1 MNKQPCIHFF
11 PTCGHQRR
19 IICGSPLA
27 LRFVFGN
34 LILDFWFLRFLL
46 MIRTFETIW
55 WNSRWGCN
63 LAPATAAPLAP
74 ATCSS
79 RLLANQL
86 DHLSVRPGLFNQ
98 PLGIRNLLGLVGLRG
113 VDVWV
118 GTWFENTPLVWGPM
132 ATCQGIT
139 YNKSVSCHPSASFGA
154 FNCAACTS
162 NSVSASGNVC
172 SNWSWASFSMSASTS
187 GGTGC
192 TGWRSC
198 VCS

>member
-19 IICGSPLA
+19 IICGSPLALRFVFGNPILDFWLRFLLA

-118 GTWFENTPLVWGPM
+118 GT
-132 ATCQGIT
+132 
-139 YNKSVSCHPSASFGA
+139 
-154 FNCAACTS
+154 
-162 NSVSASGNVC
+162 
-172 SNWSWASFSMSASTS
+172 
-187 GGTGC
+187 
-192 TGWRSC
+192 
-198 VCS
+198 